1 MWSII
6 IGILGAVLTLV
17 NIIKLFTDTTMQNI
31 NIFYIVIS
39 TVLLIVALVGL
50 SYSNVR
56 LNQKWKGLILLAH
69 RGHIH
74 TIRMILMRDYQ
85 KNHNKDEAIS
95 NDIIKANDFSAESAS
110 FSFLVSKQKN
120 GLSDVEYVHS
130 FTFKSKHNGEKLFYP
145 WIFGENNAKPQE
157 CYIKIGIHGEKRIL
171 TPYPVKNP
179 YVDYPVNEG
188 IYTVGCSIGH
198 MKKKQCQD
206 IIFSYKRMKSYDWT
220 RDEMFVI
227 YPKCFSKRVNFAN
240 FKLEFEDDVSEKLG
254 IRLTELYCD
263 GRKAKEIILSNFD
276 EPKIVNDRDKRK
288 TVYIADNIKINT
300 SNVYI
305 ITISAPNNYSDEL
318 RLFPLYIQ
326 GCKDIGYVSPDDN
339 SVFREN
345 VIVDKQL
352 WNKILQYNDV
362 KNIINNY
369 NKE

>member
-1 MWSII
+1 
-6 IGILGAVLTLV
+6 
-17 NIIKLFTDTTMQNI
+17 
-31 NIFYIVIS
+31 
-39 TVLLIVALVGL
+39 
-50 SYSNVR
+50 
-56 LNQKWKGLILLAH
+56 
-69 RGHIH
+69 
-74 TIRMILMRDYQ
+74 
-85 KNHNKDEAIS
+85 
-95 NDIIKANDFSAESAS
+95 
-110 FSFLVSKQKN
+110 
-120 GLSDVEYVHS
+120 
-130 FTFKSKHNGEKLFYP
+130 
-145 WIFGENNAKPQE
+145 
-157 CYIKIGIHGEKRIL
+157 
-171 TPYPVKNP
+171 
-179 YVDYPVNEG
+179 
-188 IYTVGCSIGH
+188 
-198 MKKKQCQD
+198 
-206 IIFSYKRMKSYDWT
+206 MKSYDWT